1 MSECYEY
8 NVNGLLYL
16 DNELIGE
23 EADAFREHLKTC
35 GECASRVKEGQMLTH
50 LLYRSRPL
58 YLAPQALRMRVAAA
72 VARPV
77 SSSKD
82 VAVWATD
89 SYPSS
94 ILTWPSQALER
105 PATPWKALG
114 AAAVVLIALGIT
126 VAASIIKNAG
136 TTDYMETAVA
146 THRGYLMGN
155 LPLEIRSESPGEVVA
170 WFAGKLPFHFQLPP
184 LQVLADGKPAYQ
196 LTGARLVNYRGNNAA
211 LVTYRMSNNTVSL
224 LVASS
229 KYAMASGGDQVYSRG
244 LTFHYCIQ
252 SGFNVVTWTNHGLT
266 YALVSAQHSSPQ
278 ESCLVCHHDMPSLSS
293 GSAVAQ

>member
-23 EADAFREHLKTC
+23 EADEFREHLKTC
-35 GECASRVKEGQMLTH
+35 VACARRVKEGQMLSR

-58 YLAPQALRMRVAAA
+58 YEAPKELQIKVAA
-72 VARPV
+72 VTTGPV
-77 SSSKD
+77 SLSKNVVVRVD
-82 VAVWATD
+82 K
-89 SYPSS
+89 YPSS
-94 ILTWPSQALER
+94 VVTWPSQELGR
-105 PATPWKALG
+105 PARPWKALG
-114 AAAVVLIALGIT
+114 AAAMVLIALGIT
-126 VAASIIKNAG
+126 VAASIVKNAS
-136 TTDYMETAVA
+136 TTDYLETAVA

-155 LPLEIRSESPGEVVA
+155 LPLEIRSASPAAVVA

-196 LTGARLVNYRGNNAA
+196 LAGARLVNYRGSYAA
-211 LVTYRMSNNTVSL
+211 LVTYRMESNTVSL

-244 LTFHYCIQ
+244 LTFHYCIR

-278 ESCLVCHHDMPSLSS
+278 ESCLVCHHDMPNLSS
-293 GSAVAQ
+293 AVSQ